1 MKCLASIVLLAISSI
16 ATVFAR
22 TEVGRHKSGFDY
34 ILYDDGQASI
44 VGTYYDSLGD
54 VFIPPYVVANK
65 KQYLVT
71 EIAAKAFYGKQVTK
85 VTIEGDNSIIIRKN
99 AFSGVKGL
107 KEFNIINKNLD
118 AEIGGFSGVGTLV
131 QFKGEGIPNIVD
143 KYCQRLLKQW
153 NLPVGKNYKYVD
165 DKTKKQDLFTLG
177 KNMQNTFGIYD
188 KIAYP
193 DNAANVAF
201 IGSGSSNGLSRL
213 YRIMAIVMGFSY
225 EEVLVGCDNMHY
237 CWNYVKVNVYNQ
249 NTKKW
254 HVYDI
259 QDPIYKTT
267 VFDNGS
273 FQKESTFLNTLKRYY
288 GSTTTIDPHKF
299 IVFNNRYNYP
309 NENRVNNLS
318 NSENF
323 DDWLKRTNGGV
334 RTL

>member
-1 MKCLASIVLLAISSI
+1 MKCFTSIVLLAITSI

-22 TEVGRHKSGFDY
+22 KEVGKYKSGFDY
-34 ILYDDGQASI
+34 ILYDDGQAAI
-44 VGTYYDSLGD
+44 VGTYYDSMRD
-54 VFIPPYVVANK
+54 ASVPQFIVANR

-71 EIAAKAFYGKQVTK
+71 EIAAKAFYGKEINK
-85 VTIEGDNSIIIRKN
+85 FTIDGYNSILIKKN

-107 KEFNIINKNLD
+107 KEFHIINKNVD
-118 AEIGGFSGVGTLV
+118 VEIGGFSGVGTLV
-131 QFKGEGIPNIVD
+131 QFQGEGIPNTVNR
-143 KYCQRLLKQW
+143 YCEKLLKQW
-153 NLPVGKNYKYVD
+153 NLPVGMNYNYVD
-165 DKTKKQDLFTLG
+165 DKVKKQDLFTLG
-177 KNMQNTFGIYD
+177 KNMQSTFGIYD

-213 YRIMAIVMGFSY
+213 YRIMAIVMGISY
-225 EEVLVGCDNMHY
+225 EDVLTGCDNMHY
-237 CWNYVKVNVYNQ
+237 CWNYVKVNGYNE

-267 VFDNGS
+267 VFDNSS
-273 FQKESTFLNTLKRYY
+273 FQKERTFLNTLKRYY
-288 GSTTTIDPHKF
+288 GNTTTIDPHKF
-299 IVFNNRYNYP
+299 IVLNNRYNYP
-309 NENRVNNLS
+309 YEDRVTNFNT
-318 NSENF
+318 ENF